1 MNYEP
6 WMLAA
11 LDKAG
16 FNGIRDV
23 HLKLLADAIQRT
35 GLKNIDQSTFESC
48 CRKCGIEP
56 QNFKQKDL
64 DRLEQILNQQ

>member
-6 WMLAA
+6 WMLAV

-16 FNGIRDV
+16 FNGIKDK
-23 HLKLLADAIQRT
+23 HLNLLVEAILAT
-35 GLKNIDQSTFESC
+35 GLKSIDQRTFESC